1 MATYRDAVQTYRNA
15 ENREQKRKMER
26 LIASI
31 KGNFRTTLFST
42 DPKKIKLRQ
51 LESELYN
58 LENQMLLFEE
68 TNGERNS
75 REKEITKL
83 RNDIDQIKI
92 EIEELESGRLYENA
106 FEWRFEFP
114 EVLSDRGDFIG
125 FDVVIGNP
133 PYISIQDLNKTE
145 KNL

>member
-1 MATYRDAVQTYRNA
+1 
-15 ENREQKRKMER
+15 
-26 LIASI
+26 
-31 KGNFRTTLFST
+31 
-42 DPKKIKLRQ
+42 
-51 LESELYN
+51 
-58 LENQMLLFEE
+58 
-68 TNGERNS
+68 
-75 REKEITKL
+75 L

-114 EVLSDRGDFIG
+114 EVLSDHGDFIG

-145 KNL
+145 KTSVDYYRKNFESAQHGNFDIYILFIERINSLTSNSSNSSFILPSKFFTTDYGKSRQDHGAGPQLAMER